1 LHPIQLTQPI
11 ARESAACLVWLTC
24 DSTLDPAQSNVWFR
38 SSGWFQA
45 FAFKWVNA
53 WRRYVA
59 GKEMLVPLTS
69 SLYVPGKLGDP
80 TKAGFDP

>member
-1 LHPIQLTQPI
+1 
-11 ARESAACLVWLTC
+11 
-24 DSTLDPAQSNVWFR
+24 VWFR